1 MVNIIEFKHKNNLK
15 ETFQVIE
22 GGEKTASSSFLGLWD
37 FLQQTTRVLLVE
49 DDPLTRQLVR
59 KCLKGECMFA
69 TATSA
74 QGAIETCGSY
84 NPDVVFLDL
93 GLPDYSGSVV
103 LDWIRLN
110 QPHTTVV
117 LFTNTDDYGLISSLM
132 HKGAV
137 GYIPKPFVRDDF
149 VNYINAEKLF

>member
-1 MVNIIEFKHKNNLK
+1 MADIIEFKHRNNLK
-15 ETFQVIE
+15 GNFKLIE
-22 GGEKTASSSFLGLWD
+22 GHEQTVQKSFLGLWD

-49 DDPLTRQLVR
+49 DDPMTRQLVR

-69 TATSA
+69 TATTA
-74 QGAIETCGSY
+74 QGAIETCDSY

-93 GLPDYSGSVV
+93 GLPDFSGSVV

-132 HKGAV
+132 SKGAV
-137 GYIPKPFVRDDF
+137 GYIPKPFIRDDF